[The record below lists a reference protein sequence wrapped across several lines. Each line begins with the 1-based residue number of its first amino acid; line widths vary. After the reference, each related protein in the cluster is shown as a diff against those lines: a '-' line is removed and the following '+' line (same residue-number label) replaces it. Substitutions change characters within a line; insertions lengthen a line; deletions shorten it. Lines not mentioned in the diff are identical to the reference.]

1 MLLNDIDMAVVE
13 SWTPIG
19 GVDASEYNTTTPYK
33 TVNPF
38 KGTFDGQ
45 GFAVKNLNYT
55 ADMSTGKWGYAFF
68 GSLDGAT
75 VRNLTLGDPDT
86 DITWTFTGD
95 APKATSVASLA
106 VYAVNSTIESCTNY
120 YNIDFAGDDA
130 RIQCIG
136 RCFN

>member
-1 MLLNDIDMAVVE
+1 MLLNDIDMAAVE

-55 ADMSTGKWGYAFF
+55 ADMSHPA
-68 GSLDGAT
+68 SGAT
-75 VRNLTLGDPDT
+75 RSSARS
-86 DITWTFTGD
+86 TGLRS
-95 APKATSVASLA
+95 AT
-106 VYAVNSTIESCTNY
+106 
-120 YNIDFAGDDA
+120 
-130 RIQCIG
+130 
-136 RCFN
+136 